1 MTDSHARE
9 LNAAQTWPARRKLR
23 NSPALW
29 RRAVDS
35 DRDYAEVTRGGVIN
49 DIRLTFKSHGHTMS
63 EILSQSEVL
72 QRLEGDGDNAVA
84 ELFSMHR
91 ERLLKLV
98 TFRLDARLKGRV
110 DPDDILQE
118 AYLDAAQ
125 RIRHFTA
132 NPVTTI
138 FVWFRLIVMQTMT
151 NVHRRHLGT
160 KMRDASLEAPKK
172 RQSDSGSTVASITQ
186 HLTGHLTSPSQ
197 AAIREEQ
204 TRQLMESLEDL
215 AELDREILALRHFEE
230 LTNAEAAEVLGI
242 EAKTASV
249 RYFRAIRRLRGV
261 LEKMPGFN

>member
-1 MTDSHARE
+1 
-9 LNAAQTWPARRKLR
+9 
-23 NSPALW
+23 
-29 RRAVDS
+29 
-35 DRDYAEVTRGGVIN
+35 
-49 DIRLTFKSHGHTMS
+49 MS
-63 EILSQSEVL
+63 EVISQSEVL
-72 QRLEGDGDNAVA
+72 QRLADQGENAVA

-125 RIRHFTA
+125 RIEHFTS
-132 NPVTTI
+132 NPVTTV

-160 KMRDASLEAPKK
+160 KMRDASLEVSK
-172 RQSDSGSTVASITQ
+172 RAQQSSGSTVASITQ
-186 HLTGHLTSPSQ
+186 FLTGHLTSPSQ

-204 TRQLMESLEDL
+204 TKQLAEALEDL
-215 AELDREILALRHFEE
+215 SELDREILALRHFEK
-230 LTNAEAAEVLGI
+230 LSNAEAAEVLGI

-261 LEKMPGFN
+261 LEKLPGFK

>member
-1 MTDSHARE
+1 
-9 LNAAQTWPARRKLR
+9 
-23 NSPALW
+23 
-29 RRAVDS
+29 
-35 DRDYAEVTRGGVIN
+35 
-49 DIRLTFKSHGHTMS
+49 MS
-63 EILSQSEVL
+63 EIFSQSEVL
-72 QRLEGDGDNAVA
+72 RRLGSGDENAVA
-84 ELFSMHR
+84 ELFSEHR
-91 ERLLKLV
+91 ERLLRMV

-118 AYLDAAQ
+118 AYLDAVQ
-125 RIRHFTA
+125 RIDYFVN

-138 FVWFRLIVMQTMT
+138 FVWFRMIVVQTMT

-160 KMRDASLEAPKK
+160 KMRDASLEAPKR
-172 RQSDSGSTVASITQ
+172 RQGGNESTVASITGF
-186 HLTGHLTSPSQ
+186 LTGHLTSPSQ

-204 TRQLMESLEDL
+204 SQQLTDALEGM

-261 LEKMPGFN
+261 LEKLPGF

>member
-1 MTDSHARE
+1 
-9 LNAAQTWPARRKLR
+9 
-23 NSPALW
+23 
-29 RRAVDS
+29 
-35 DRDYAEVTRGGVIN
+35 
-49 DIRLTFKSHGHTMS
+49 MS
-63 EILSQSEVL
+63 EVISQDEVL
-72 QRLEGDGDNAVA
+72 QRLSDQGENAVA

-125 RIRHFTA
+125 RIEHFTS

-160 KMRDASLEAPKK
+160 KMRDASLEVSK
-172 RQSDSGSTVASITQ
+172 RAQQSSGSTVASITQ
-186 HLTGHLTSPSQ
+186 FLTGHLTSPSQ

-204 TRQLMESLEDL
+204 TKQLAEALEDL
-215 AELDREILALRHFEE
+215 SELDREILALRHFEE
-230 LTNAEAAEVLGI
+230 LSNAEAAEVLGI

-261 LEKMPGFN
+261 LEKLPGFE